1 MVGCGYAVVEGRGR
15 SQRQKT
21 QRLRQLEMRMSDTGR
36 RRVGANCGE
45 YKVGMKSK
53 SVRDYAESQE
63 VHGVREDG
71 GRSEDEIV

>member
-1 MVGCGYAVVEGRGR
+1 MWVCCGRGTWEE
-15 SQRQKT
+15 STSKT
-21 QRLRQLEMRMSDTGR
+21 KRLRQLEMRMSDDGR

-45 YKVGMKSK
+45 CKVDMKSK